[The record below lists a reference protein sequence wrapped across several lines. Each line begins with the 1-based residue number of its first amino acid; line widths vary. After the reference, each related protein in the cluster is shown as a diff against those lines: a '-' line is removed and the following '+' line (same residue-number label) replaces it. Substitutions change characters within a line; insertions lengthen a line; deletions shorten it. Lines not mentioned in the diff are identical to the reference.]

1 MKPDG
6 EPIAIDIDRTAECLC
21 IHPHGDINLAS
32 SPTLR
37 QTLHAALSEGNERVD
52 IMLCDVPYMDSSGVA
67 TLVEALQQCRR
78 QGRDLRLVA
87 PNDRVNSIFQIAK
100 LDTIFVIVTSDEA
113 GSD

>member
-1 MKPDG
+1 
-6 EPIAIDIDRTAECLC
+6 
-21 IHPHGDINLAS
+21 
-32 SPTLR
+32 
-37 QTLHAALSEGNERVD
+37 
-52 IMLCDVPYMDSSGVA
+52 MDSSGVA
-67 TLVEALQQCRR
+67 TLVEALQHCRR